1 MSWLHRYLIFLV
13 ASTVLLLI
21 AGGAVTSTGSG
32 LSVPD
37 WPNSYGYFMFSF
49 PLRYMVGGI
58 FYEHGHRLIASTV
71 GLLTIGLVVW
81 LFWQEPRRWV
91 RLCGVAALVAVVLQG
106 ALGGITV
113 LFFLPA
119 PISIAHAGLAQ
130 IFFCLVVSL
139 AVFTSR
145 GWMEAYRGERQS
157 VAVVEDD
164 ILRNIAVATTV
175 LVYCQIL
182 LGATMRH
189 TGAGLAIPDFPWA
202 FGRLVP
208 PDWSWPIA
216 IHFAHRVGALVVSL
230 AALATAGHIW
240 YHHGQRHELGRP
252 ATLLILLV
260 LVQGTLGA
268 LTVLSERDVVIN
280 TAHVAVGALVL
291 ATSLVVTLRAWRGR
305 FADVMQDLPRA
316 TSTPSVHGRHWSAG
330 ARI

>member
-1 MSWLHRYLIFLV
+1 MGWLHRYLLFLV
-13 ASTVLLLI
+13 ASTVLLLV

-81 LFWQEPRRWV
+81 LYLQEPRRWV
-91 RLCGVAALVAVVLQG
+91 RRLGVVALVAVVLQG
-106 ALGGITV
+106 TLGGITV
-113 LFFLPA
+113 VFFLPA

-145 GWMEAYRGERQS
+145 GWIEAYRGDRTS
-157 VAVVEDD
+157 AALDD
-164 ILRNIAVATTV
+164 EILRNIAVATTV

-202 FGRLVP
+202 FGHVLP
-208 PDWSWPIA
+208 PDWSWPVA
-216 IHFAHRVGALVVSL
+216 IHFSHRVGALVVSL
-230 AALATAGHIW
+230 MVLATAGHIW
-240 YHHGQRHELGRP
+240 YHHRQRAELTRP
-252 ATLLILLV
+252 VLLLILLV
-260 LVQGTLGA
+260 FVQGTLGA

-291 ATSLVVTLRAWRGR
+291 ATSLVVTLRAWRNR
-305 FADVMQDLPRA
+305 FADVADDVALTA
-316 TSTPSVHGRHWSAG
+316 SAPSVHGRHWSAG